1 MSGKINWPAQ
11 ISVVL
16 LAICWATV
24 VAFRRE
30 MKAYDKAERA
40 QLRDSIGEHYG
51 LEVEEPNQRGIF
63 GLPARWRRHR
73 AATAPAGSPADEP
86 SADEGATEAV
96 SGSPSST

>member
-1 MSGKINWPAQ
+1 
-11 ISVVL
+11 VL

-63 GLPARWRRHR
+63 GIPVRWRQRR
-73 AATAPAGSPADEP
+73 AVTAPAESRTEADEP
-86 SADEGATEAV
+86 AEVANDSSSA
-96 SGSPSST
+96 

>member
-1 MSGKINWPAQ
+1 MSA
-11 ISVVL
+11 VL

-30 MKAYDKAERA
+30 LRAYDKAERA

-63 GLPARWRRHR
+63 GIPVRWGQRRASPNASLPVR
-73 AATAPAGSPADEP
+73 P
-86 SADEGATEAV
+86 EA
-96 SGSPSST
+96 PSSPQS